1 MENKSS
7 MVARSGAHNG
17 EIKMKVGDLVILSDR
32 QSTGLIVERTR
43 NAYWVLVDA
52 HKVPLI
58 ESQVWKVV
66 SENR

>member
-1 MENKSS
+1 
-7 MVARSGAHNG
+7 
-17 EIKMKVGDLVILSDR
+17 MKIGDLVILSDR

-43 NAYWVLVDA
+43 NAYWVIVDA

>member
-1 MENKSS
+1 
-7 MVARSGAHNG
+7 V
-17 EIKMKVGDLVILSDR
+17 KVGDLVILSDR

-58 ESQVWKVV
+58 ESQVWKVI
-66 SENR
+66 SEGR

>member
-1 MENKSS
+1 ML
-7 MVARSGAHNG
+7 MCAQARWRLSV
-17 EIKMKVGDLVILSDR
+17 KVGDLVILSDR

-66 SENR
+66 SEG